1 MSGARNRRDICGE
14 KIITINFYTLAYF
27 KFFIEWL
34 LENVLGH
41 YLTLP
46 VVVVIESSNL
56 CIFIMLLNT
65 K

>member
-1 MSGARNRRDICGE
+1 MWRE
-14 KIITINFYTLAYF
+14 IITINFYTLTYF
-27 KFFIEWL
+27 KFIEWL

-46 VVVVIESSNL
+46 VVVIESSNL